1 MEESILLSIK
11 KLLGP
16 SGDYDH
22 FDPDII
28 IHINTYLMALT
39 QMGVGPAKGFRITG
53 DTETWSEFLPDE
65 DNLEA
70 VKTYVYA
77 KVKLIFDP
85 PLSSSVVQ
93 SLEKVA
99 AECEWRISVTVDPWE
114 DVKEGIQNEV

>member
-39 QMGVGPAKGFRITG
+39 QMGVGPAKGFRIE
-53 DTETWSEFLPDE
+53 DDSATWADFLPNE
-65 DNLEA
+65 YNLEA
-70 VKTYVYA
+70 VKTYLYT

-85 PLSSSVVQ
+85 PLSSSVAQ
-93 SLEKVA
+93 ALEKVA
-99 AECEWRISVTVDPWE
+99 AECEWRISVTVDPGVIVE
-114 DVKEGIQNEV
+114 EGIQNEV